1 MTKESAA
8 YRSASQ
14 PSVNR
19 IPPTMTT
26 TATAQVLTRIAA
38 GDLLGFL
45 IARYLAIALLVGVAG
60 LSHGSSKP
68 VAGFIRRVIFS
79 KNRYTLFR
87 ITR

>member
-1 MTKESAA
+1 
-8 YRSASQ
+8 
-14 PSVNR
+14 
-19 IPPTMTT
+19 MTT